1 MKPREPRATG
11 PVARPIALPAGVLE
25 ARLAMAMGDLQSAAS
40 AQRAVTD
47 ALQELVTELSTRTG
61 PSDLRH
67 LANGLAAN
75 ATRSTLTALST
86 RGAADTIAT
95 VAALLD
101 GAS

>member
-1 MKPREPRATG
+1 MKPREPRPLG
-11 PVARPIALPAGVLE
+11 PVARSIALPAGVLE

-40 AQRAVTD
+40 TQRAIAD
-47 ALQELVTELSTRTG
+47 ALQEFVTELSTRTV

-67 LANGLAAN
+67 LAGGLAAN
-75 ATRSTLTALST
+75 STRASLNALLT

-101 GAS
+101 GAT

>member
-11 PVARPIALPAGVLE
+11 PVARSIALPAGVLE
-25 ARLAMAMGDLQSAAS
+25 ARLAMVMGDLQSAVS

-47 ALQELVTELSTRTG
+47 ALQELVIELGTRTV

-67 LANGLAAN
+67 LAGGLAAN
-75 ATRSTLTALST
+75 STRASLTALLT

>member
-1 MKPREPRATG
+1 
-11 PVARPIALPAGVLE
+11 
-25 ARLAMAMGDLQSAAS
+25 MAMGDLQSAAS
-40 AQRAVTD
+40 AQRAITD
-47 ALQELVTELSTRTG
+47 ALQELVTELGTRTA

-67 LANGLAAN
+67 LAGGLAAN
-75 ATRSTLTALST
+75 STRASLNALLA

>member
-1 MKPREPRATG
+1 
-11 PVARPIALPAGVLE
+11 
-25 ARLAMAMGDLQSAAS
+25 MAMGDLQSVAS
-40 AQRAVTD
+40 TQRAIAD
-47 ALQELVTELSTRTG
+47 ALQELVTELGTRTV
-61 PSDLRH
+61 PADLRH

-75 ATRSTLTALST
+75 STRASLNALLT